1 MAQQRNRFSR
11 HSFDPS
17 TTVLVSTDRTLLP
30 DNASQNMDDLIAAN
44 DSQLAVFD
52 YDSSSALFLA
62 KDDAAVAGTPIFLGQ
77 KNGDSIV
84 KTTEFDI
91 ADVTVTKRAYVA
103 PVKQLSIISI
113 PTTVSIGDLFAIT
126 IVDNS
131 RLDQPYTK
139 YSFETDA
146 STSAAADGEIALVY
160 DLVAQINNAD
170 SPQYHAWGTNLYR
183 AIPSVSDSGSAIAAS
198 ATVAA
203 VKGATTLT
211 TSAGHGLTAGDYISL
226 GGDVYKTVTG
236 TTGTT
241 LVLDRAYTGETA
253 TIANA
258 AALDLGAAPSG
269 NWILGIEAVYTG
281 EAFTI
286 ARKEELEN
294 ETVTTDGTVDKLTAV
309 RYVLGSGVADEVIQ
323 LEKDGKA
330 NQGFTAQNRLAY
342 NVDYPQPGLF
352 AAAGNFYTVY
362 HISGFKKMGSKAAP
376 VVATD
381 EKIDIV
387 VAIEQADD
395 STAATTL
402 DTVLGL

>member
-11 HSFDPS
+11 HSFDAS
-17 TTVLVSTDRTLLP
+17 TTVLVSTDRALLT
-30 DNASQNMDDLIAAN
+30 DQGDMDDLIAAN
-44 DSQLAVFD
+44 DSQLAAFILD
-52 YDSSSALFLA
+52 A
-62 KDDAAVAGTPIFLGQ
+62 KGLPETETQAAAAGTPIFIAQ
-77 KNGDSIV
+77 KNGGSIV

-91 ADVTVTKRAYVA
+91 TDVTVTKRAYVA

-113 PTTVSIGDLFAIT
+113 PTTVSVGDLFAIT

-139 YSFETDA
+139 YSFESDA
-146 STSAAADGEIALVY
+146 SKSAAADGEISMVY

-183 AIPSVSDSGSAIAAS
+183 AIPSVSDAGTAIATS

-203 VKGATTLT
+203 VKGATSLT
-211 TSAGHGLTAGDYISL
+211 TSAAHGLTAGDYISL
-226 GGDVYKTVTG
+226 AGDVYKTVTG
-236 TTGTT
+236 TSSTT
-241 LVLDRAYTGETA
+241 LVLDRPYTGETA
-253 TIANA
+253 TIANT

-269 NWILGIEAVYTG
+269 SWILGIEAVYTG

-286 ARKEELEN
+286 ARKEQLEN
-294 ETVTTDGTVDKLTAV
+294 ETVTYDGTVGKLTAV

-330 NQGFTAQNRLAY
+330 IQGFTAQNRLQY

-352 AAAGNFYTVY
+352 ASAGNFYTVY

-376 VVATD
+376 IVATE

-387 VAIEQADD
+387 IAIEQADA
-395 STAATTL
+395 STAAITL
-402 DTVLGL
+402 DTVLGLS